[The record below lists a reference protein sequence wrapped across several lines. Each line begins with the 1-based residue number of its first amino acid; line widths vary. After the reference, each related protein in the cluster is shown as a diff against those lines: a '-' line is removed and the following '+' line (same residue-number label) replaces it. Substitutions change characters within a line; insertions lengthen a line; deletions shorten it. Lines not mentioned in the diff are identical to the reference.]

1 MHHRASNAVI
11 HFIDRHPA
19 EGRGK
24 KIAFIDADGPH
35 TYGDLAPKVN
45 QAGNL
50 LRSIGVARGDRV
62 MLCLNDAIAF
72 PVLFFGALKI
82 GAVPVPVNALL
93 VAEDYRYMVRDCA
106 PRAVA
111 VSADL
116 LDRCEP
122 ALTDAIDPA
131 RILIAG
137 GGGVREARPEIG
149 RAPHHYVALDTALA
163 SSSDQLDVVTI
174 APDETGFLLYSSGST
189 GGPKGVIHRH
199 GDLRETAQLYSSGV
213 LALDDHDV
221 IFSASKLFFAYGL
234 GNSCTFTLHAGAT
247 AILMPD
253 RLTPEAVLATLRD
266 HNVTAFFGFPTLYSA
281 ILAFLENHPD
291 ERLENLRLCV
301 SAGEALPAALGE
313 RWRARFGLEILDG
326 IGSTESLHIFISNRP
341 DDVKHGASGKPVAG
355 YGVALRDDHGVEITS
370 DLIGDL
376 WCRGPSIALGYW
388 NNQDATQRTFVDGWL
403 RTGDKYSRDA
413 DGYYHYAGRADD
425 MLKVGGVWVSP
436 HEVESALIAH
446 PAVLEAAVVAH
457 PDGDGLVKPKA
468 FVVLKDPATASPA
481 LAAALIQFVKGRIA
495 PYKYPHWIE
504 FRADLPKTA
513 TGKIR
518 RNVLRDQG

>member
-1 MHHRASNAVI
+1 VDNKANNAAI
-11 HFIDRHPA
+11 YFIDRHPA
-19 EGRGK
+19 EGRGDK
-24 KIAFIDADGPH
+24 VAFIDADGSH
-35 TYGDLAPKVN
+35 TYGDLARKVN

-50 LRSIGVARGDRV
+50 LRAIGVARGDRV
-62 MLCLNDAIAF
+62 MLCLNDSIAF
-72 PVLFFGALKI
+72 PALFFGALKI
-82 GAVPVPVNALL
+82 GAIPVPVNTLL
-93 VAEDYRYMVRDCA
+93 VTEDYRNLVQDCA

-111 VSADL
+111 VSAAL

-122 ALTDAIDPA
+122 ALTGALDPA

-137 GGGVREARPEIG
+137 GGRVREARPNVG
-149 RAPHHYVALDTALA
+149 RAPHHYVALDTALG
-163 SSSDQLDVVTI
+163 SSSDQLEALKI
-174 APDETGFLLYSSGST
+174 APDEAGFLLYSSGST

-199 GDLRETAQLYSSGV
+199 GDLRATAQLYSTGL
-213 LALDDHDV
+213 LALDHHDV

-234 GNSCTFTLHAGAT
+234 GNSCTFTVHAGAT
-247 AILMPD
+247 AILIPD
-253 RLTPEAVLATLRD
+253 RPTPETVLATLRD
-266 HNVTAFFGFPTLYSA
+266 HRVTAFFGFPTLYSA
-281 ILAFLENHPD
+281 ILAHLENHPD

-313 RWRARFGLEILDG
+313 RWRTRFGLEILDG

-341 DDVKHGASGKPVAG
+341 DDVRHGTSGKPVAG
-355 YGVALRDDHGVEITS
+355 YGVTLRDDHGAEVTS
-370 DLIGDL
+370 DHIGDL

-388 NNQDATQRTFVDGWL
+388 NNPAATNWTFIDGWL
-403 RTGDKYSRDA
+403 RTGDKYSRNA

-425 MLKVGGVWVSP
+425 MLKVAGVWVSP

-457 PDGDGLVKPKA
+457 RDGDGLVKPKA
-468 FVVLKDPATASPA
+468 FVVLKDAASASPA
-481 LAAALIQFVKGRIA
+481 LAATLIQFVKGRIA
-495 PYKYPHWIE
+495 PYKHPHWIE